1 MRILY
6 STKLAEM
13 LTSHVPYIKEEMML
27 LDKALCEMIETS

>member
-1 MRILY
+1 
-6 STKLAEM
+6 M